1 MNFRMITAAGLA
13 LALAGC
19 TTVGPARNAV
29 EARWNGQPAGT
40 FFAQFGPPQSD
51 VENGD
56 MTVYA
61 WKGGYKKRTVPAQ
74 YAEGKDGKKG
84 KRIAPARTEFLS
96 CSVQL
101 TVSSDYVIRSVQVL
115 GDRKSSTGPSWCDEF
130 LAGAK
135 ATS

>member
-1 MNFRMITAAGLA
+1 MKFRMITAAGLA

-29 EARWNGQPAGT
+29 EARWKGQPAGI

-51 VENGD
+51 VQNGD

-74 YAEGKDGKKG
+74 YEEGKDGKKG

>member
-1 MNFRMITAAGLA
+1 MNFRLMTVAGLA

-19 TTVGPARNAV
+19 TTTGPARNAV
-29 EARWNGQPAGT
+29 ESRWNGQPAGT

-56 MTVYA
+56 MTVYS
-61 WKGGYKKRTVPAQ
+61 WRGGYKKRTVPAQ

-84 KRIAPARTEFLS
+84 KKIASARTEFLS

-101 TVSSDYVIRSVQVL
+101 TVSSDYVIRSVHVV
-115 GDRKSSTGPSWCDEF
+115 GDRKTSTGPSWCDQF
-130 LAGAK
+130 LAGDKAK
-135 ATS
+135 